1 MVHLDY
7 LPGTFFG
14 PSTLVEMVRHRARTQ
29 PKDIAFSYLVDGE
42 LEQVDLTY
50 EELDRQARAI
60 GAWLLSRGLAGERA
74 LLLYPAGLEF
84 IAGFLGCLYAG
95 VVAVPVYPPRRNRS
109 MTRIQAIADDA
120 EAKVA
125 LTTDIVLSRVEC
137 LIDETSH
144 LKQLAWLDTCHV
156 PAGMEHQWRLPDIHG
171 ETLAFLQYT
180 SGSTGTPKG
189 VILNHANLVHN
200 SALIA
205 HAFEH
210 TRTSL
215 GVFWL
220 PSYHDMGLIGGILQP
235 IYLGRTT
242 VLMSPMTFL
251 QKPFRWLSAIT
262 RFHATTAGGP
272 NFAYEHCIQKVTPEQ
287 RKQLNLSSWKL
298 AFNGAEPVRAE
309 TLRQF
314 AEMFAP
320 CGFRAEAFYPCFGLA
335 EATLIVSGG
344 YVAKPPIIR
353 SFDSVALTHGKVQ
366 EVAGGS
372 LTARDLVGCGGTLPD
387 QKIVIA
393 NPETKTICASNE
405 IGEIWVSGPSMAQ
418 GYWKRPDVT
427 EVTFHAHLQDTGDGP
442 FLRTGDLG
450 FMLDGEL
457 YVTGRLKDLI
467 ILRGVN
473 YYPQDLEL
481 TVQRCHPRLRTD
493 CGAAFAVEKDG
504 REQLVLV
511 FEVERHKQGQFDE
524 VLQAIR
530 RSVAGEHDLNVDV
543 IVLIRAGTIP
553 KTSSGK
559 IQRHACR
566 QGYLDGT
573 LDVVGLW
580 QLSDAGK
587 PNPPTPS
594 YGGVVGKE
602 TASNLPSPSVRGV
615 GNEGTEDLHEPVVH
629 GWEITNG
636 RVSPA
641 ATVAK
646 TTAESTAPAGPKPGQ
661 KMNT

>member
-1 MVHLDY
+1 
-7 LPGTFFG
+7 
-14 PSTLVEMVRHRARTQ
+14 MVRHRARTQ